1 MATPTTETHTHRLLL
16 LEPVELEDRVFRHWR
31 YEVVQLPASEVDA
44 AQLLS
49 YKPDAI
55 FASFSPIST
64 VLFETIRVL
73 EPYPVGPLLV
83 FITDNPSNSSAADVC
98 LSWQNPEPVLVPLLQ
113 ARDATRELFENNQD
127 LLKANHEIKQ
137 ELHRER
143 LLRDASEILKNMI
156 VRNVS
161 HELRTPLLQ
170 IKTAVALMAETL
182 PTVNQNQTEAEQTT
196 TLVELATRA
205 TTRLETHVRN
215 ITMLGENMDVKIAP
229 MNLRDAAEAAKR
241 NLSRLWEFRDQVERI
256 QIQIPSN
263 LPPVLGDKNGISTV
277 LQLLLDNALK
287 FSEREVIL
295 KARVS
300 KTPTG
305 TKTVEVCVQD
315 FGIGIASGEID
326 KIFDTFYQV
335 DGSETRHYGGAG
347 VGLALV
353 RIILVKH
360 GIEIRVDSEIGRG
373 SSFSFCM
380 PIMLNA

>member
-1 MATPTTETHTHRLLL
+1 MVTSSAENIRRLLM
-16 LEPVELEDRVFRHWR
+16 LEPIEIDNRLFSNWA
-31 YEVVQLPASEVDA
+31 YETVRLPASEVDA
-44 AQLLS
+44 ASMLGL
-49 YKPDAI
+49 KPDVI
-55 FASFSPIST
+55 FAEFSPIST

-73 EPYPVGPLLV
+73 EPYPLGPLLV
-83 FITDNPSNSSAADVC
+83 FLIEKPTSTSAADVC
-98 LSWQNPEPVLVPLLQ
+98 LSRQNPEPVLATMLR
-113 ARDATRELFENNQD
+113 ARDSTREFYETNQS

-137 ELHRER
+137 DLHRER
-143 LLRDASEILKNMI
+143 LLRDASEILRNMI

-182 PTVNQNQTEAEQTT
+182 PVANPDSSEALQTT

-241 NLSRLWEFRDQVERI
+241 NLSRLWEFRDQVERVEL
-256 QIQIPSN
+256 QIPSN

-277 LQLLLDNALK
+277 LQLLLDNAIK
-287 FSEREVIL
+287 FSEREVLL
-295 KARVS
+295 KAQVS
-300 KTPTG
+300 KGTG
-305 TKTVEVCVQD
+305 VKTVEVCVQD

-360 GIEIRVDSEIGRG
+360 GIEIRVESEIGIG
-373 SSFSFCM
+373 SRFCFCM
-380 PIMLNA
+380 PIMPHG

>member
-1 MATPTTETHTHRLLL
+1 MATLSAETNTHRLLM
-16 LEPVELEDRVFRHWR
+16 LEPIEIDERLLRSWR
-31 YEVVQLPASEVDA
+31 YEIVRLPVTEAEA
-44 AQLLS
+44 AHLLNHQA
-49 YKPDAI
+49 DAI

-83 FITDNPSNSSAADVC
+83 FMTASPVNTSAADIC
-98 LSWQNPEPVLVPLLQ
+98 LAPQNPEPILTPLLL
-113 ARDATRELFENNQD
+113 ARDAARALHDNHQE

-170 IKTAVALMAETL
+170 IKTAVALMAESL
-182 PTVNQNQTEAEQTT
+182 PMTHQDAAEAAQTN
-196 TLVELATRA
+196 TLVELATIA

-215 ITMLGENMDVKIAP
+215 ITMLGENMDVKVAP
-229 MNLRDAAEAAKR
+229 MNLRDTAEAAKR
-241 NLSRLWEFRDQVERI
+241 NLSRLWEFRDQVERV
-256 QIQIPSN
+256 QIEIPSN

-287 FSEREVIL
+287 FSRDKVVL
-295 KARVS
+295 KAYLS
-300 KTPTG
+300 KG
-305 TKTVEVCVQD
+305 SKTVEVCVQD
-315 FGIGIASGEID
+315 FGIGIASEEID

-360 GIEIRVDSEIGRG
+360 GIEISVKSEVGVG
-373 SSFSFCM
+373 STFHFCM
-380 PIMLNA
+380 PMMLNF